1 MVFVKKILVWLR
13 RLLLVAWCLV
23 LAVGVTK
30 FYMDNTA
37 TTEVVLWGAHLADV
51 AVSRIIFVALGL
63 GMGVTFLL
71 LLPWVFWLRAKL
83 IKSRYQLAK
92 AQNSLQTLT
101 VKP

>member
-1 MVFVKKILVWLR
+1 MAFVKKMLVWLR
-13 RLLLVAWCLV
+13 RLLLILWCLV

-30 FYMDNTA
+30 FYMDNIA
-37 TTEVVLWGAHLADV
+37 TTEVVLWGVHLADV

-83 IKSRYQLAK
+83 IKARFQLAK
-92 AQNSLQTLT
+92 AQNSLQTLS